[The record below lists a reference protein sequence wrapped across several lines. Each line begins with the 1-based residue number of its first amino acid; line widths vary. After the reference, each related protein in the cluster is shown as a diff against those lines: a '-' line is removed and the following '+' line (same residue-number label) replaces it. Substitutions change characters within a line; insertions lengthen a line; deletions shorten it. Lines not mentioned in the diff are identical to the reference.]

1 MRVVVVTVQ
10 VPFARGGAE
19 LHAEGLRDALQAAG
33 HEADIVAVP
42 FNPSPPERIPAQMLA
57 CRLLDLTESNGVPVD
72 VVIGLK
78 FPAYLAAHPRKVLW
92 VLHQH
97 RPAYDLWGQAY
108 GDLIYA
114 PSGVQIRQAIRQ
126 ADTQLIPQAKGV
138 FANSRN
144 VARRMK
150 QHCGIDSVPL
160 YHPPMHAEQFR
171 CAPAEDYL
179 FFPSRLAAI
188 KRQYLI
194 VEALAHT
201 RQPVRVRFAGAAD
214 FPPYERELKAL
225 ARRLKVEDRALWLG
239 QVSEEDKRRL
249 YARALAVIYP
259 PRDEDFGYVTLEAM
273 LSAKPVLTCSDSGGP
288 LEFVQPRQ
296 TGLIAGPTAEELAAA
311 MDELWQQRRQAA
323 AWGKA
328 GRAHYERLGITWPKV
343 VQRLLACA

>member
-1 MRVVVVTVQ
+1 MRVVVATVQ

-19 LHAEGLRDALQAAG
+19 LHAEGLRDALAAAG

-42 FNPSPPERIPAQMLA
+42 FNPSPPDRIPAQMLA

-92 VLHQH
+92 ILHQH
-97 RPAYDLWGQAY
+97 RPAYDLWGQTY

-114 PSGVQIRQAIRQ
+114 PAGVQIRQTIRQ
-126 ADTQLIPQAKGV
+126 ADTQLIPQARGV

-144 VARRMK
+144 VARRLK
-150 QHCGIDSVPL
+150 EHCGIDSAPL
-160 YHPPMHAEQFR
+160 YHPPRHAEQFR
-171 CAPAEDYL
+171 CEAAEDYL

-194 VEALAHT
+194 VEALART
-201 RQPVRVRFAGAAD
+201 RRPVRVRFAGAAD
-214 FPPYERELKAL
+214 FPPYQRELQAL
-225 ARRLKVEDRALWLG
+225 ARRLRVEDRAEWLG
-239 QVSEEDKRRL
+239 QVTEEDKRRL

-273 LSAKPVLTCSDSGGP
+273 LSAKPVLTCTDSGGP

-296 TGLIAGPTAEELAAA
+296 TGLVAEPTADDLAAA
-311 MDELWQQRRQAA
+311 MDELWQERRQAQ
-323 AWGKA
+323 AWGRA

-343 VQRLLACA
+343 VQRLLSCA